1 MQLLIIVILLQEWAS
16 GILAQNKKNFL
27 DYCSANM
34 KDVSLLDSF
43 QIVMMAHYLE
53 ETLRLCMV
61 EVIIGQQKQAW

>member
-34 KDVSLLDSF
+34 KDVSPPRFFPNCDDGSLLGKK
-43 QIVMMAHYLE
+43 HYACVWW
-53 ETLRLCMV
+53 R
-61 EVIIGQQKQAW
+61 